1 MSPAAKK
8 ASGKKASAKA
18 ARKVADARRI
28 RRHPDVAFRVI
39 DGQAVIVVPA
49 TQSMHTLNEV
59 GTFIWQGC
67 EGKTVDEVVLAVVAE
82 FEVDDAT
89 ARKDFETFA
98 SELAEKRMLV
108 IE

>member
-1 MSPAAKK
+1 MLTDQL
-8 ASGKKASAKA
+8 
-18 ARKVADARRI
+18 RF

-59 GTFIWQGC
+59 GTFVWERC
-67 EGKTVDEVVLAVVAE
+67 EGRTVDEIVGLLVEE

-89 ARKDFETFA
+89 ARGDLETFA
-98 SELAEKRMLV
+98 RELGEKRMLV
-108 IE
+108 VE

>member
-1 MSPAAKK
+1 MA
-8 ASGKKASAKA
+8 G
-18 ARKVADARRI
+18 RF

-59 GTFIWQGC
+59 GTFIWQKC
-67 EGKTVDEVVLAVVAE
+67 EGRTADEVVAAVVEE

-89 ARKDFETFA
+89 ARADLDAFAKDLSA
-98 SELAEKRMLV
+98 KKMLELG
-108 IE
+108 